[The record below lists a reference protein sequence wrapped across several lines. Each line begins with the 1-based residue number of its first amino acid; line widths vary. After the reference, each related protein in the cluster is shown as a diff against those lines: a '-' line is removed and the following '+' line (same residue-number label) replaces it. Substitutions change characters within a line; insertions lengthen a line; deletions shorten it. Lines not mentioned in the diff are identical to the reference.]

1 MVRPA
6 ATARDALALA
16 AGDVPV
22 AVVVGV
28 RSARGAIW
36 VDLVDEL
43 AVCAPGTPV
52 VVVGPSEL
60 ADDVSARGA
69 ERVGWK
75 GAARGKLW
83 DALERSA
90 SPERRRAAAA
100 DVAVLLGALPAAAG
114 DGVVVLS
121 MSGRVLDVNAAGAAL
136 LGRSPDDLR
145 FEMLAGALAGW
156 RDATGTP
163 YEPDELPPAVAL
175 RTGEAV
181 PATPCL
187 VPAPDGG
194 ELVVECVVTPVAR
207 AGDPVPY
214 CAVVSLRDRT
224 AARAVHDELA
234 AAKEAL
240 ASAKG
245 ELAVATAELAVATA
259 ELAAA
264 RAAQDELA
272 SAKDALSATTAE
284 LAATRAAQDE
294 LASAKDAL
302 SATTA
307 ELGAA
312 HDSLATTTDALA
324 AAKAELEDAHAARDE
339 LAATKDALAATTAEL
354 AATKAE
360 LEDARA
366 ARDALETAT
375 AELEDAHAARDALEA
390 ATAELED
397 AHAAKAEL
405 DDALAAH
412 DELGAARDA
421 LAVAKDELAVAR
433 AAQDA
438 LVTVERRQHLLLEHA
453 AEAYLVLDESGIVTE
468 ASATI
473 ATFAPVDEVVGADGR
488 ALVHRADRRPLV
500 RLFADVTGRAH
511 ATGRVEVR
519 VADAVQGVRW
529 VEVTLSNR
537 LDEPAICGVV
547 VNVRDISARK
557 RAEESMAQLS
567 AIVESS
573 MDSIVG
579 ITLDGRISSW
589 NRSSAQLYGYEA
601 AEVVGGAADLIVAG
615 HERSR
620 LAELLAQVG
629 RGEHVYVPA
638 IDAARADGSTFEL
651 SLSVSPVYDSA
662 GDLVGAS
669 SIGRDITE
677 RRQLERDRRL
687 AEERCR
693 LGFER
698 GAIGMV
704 MFDPDGTVTRV
715 NAALCTLLGRREKE
729 LVGANAEG
737 FIHPDDVAGRR
748 ELLGELLAGT
758 RNHYRAERR
767 LLRADAEII
776 WALVDVTAVRD
787 ENGAV
792 AYVFGQLQDIT
803 ARKRVERA
811 LEQQALHD
819 SLTGL
824 PNRLALEHRLA
835 RSLEQA
841 RADGTKVAVLFV
853 DVDNFKL
860 VNDGLGHV
868 VGDRVLVEL
877 AGRLAAGVRIG
888 DTTARFGGDEFLV
901 VCEGVADEEEARLLA
916 DRVLGLVDRPV
927 RVDGRDIALTVS
939 CGVAVVDGSASPEV
953 ALRGAD
959 EAMYRAK
966 ENGRARVEVFGSRPG
981 RGAVDVPERPLVERT
996 VVEVT
1001 AVEPGRSERDGDPGD
1016 PVSGGA
1022 PGRPVDLAGDTV
1034 ADPSTDRAYA
1044 PRA

>member
-1 MVRPA
+1 MTTVAGTTAVVRPA

-16 AGDVPV
+16 AGDVPA

-60 ADDVSARGA
+60 AQDVSARGA

-100 DVAVLLGALPAAAG
+100 DVAVLLGALPAAVG
-114 DGVVVLS
+114 DGVVLLS

-240 ASAKG
+240 ASAQDELASAKG
-245 ELAVATAELAVATA
+245 ELAAARSAQDELASAKDALSATPAALGAAHDSLAVATA

-264 RAAQDELA
+264 RSARDELA

-284 LAATRAAQDE
+284 LAAT
-294 LASAKDAL
+294 KDAL
-302 SATTA
+302 
-307 ELGAA
+307 EDERAA
-312 HDSLATTTDALA
+312 RDALE
-324 AAKAELEDAHAARDE
+324 AAKAELEDAHAAH
-339 LAATKDALAATTAEL
+339 AEL
-354 AATKAE
+354 GA
-360 LEDARA
+360 
-366 ARDALETAT
+366 
-375 AELEDAHAARDALEA
+375 AHAAL
-390 ATAELED
+390 
-397 AHAAKAEL
+397 
-405 DDALAAH
+405 
-412 DELGAARDA
+412 DELGTARDA
-421 LAVAKDELAVAR
+421 LAAAKDELAAAR
-433 AAQDA
+433 AARDA

-453 AEAYLVLDESGIVTE
+453 AEAYLVIDERGIVTE

-473 ATFAPVDEVVGADGR
+473 ATFAPVDDVVGADGR
-488 ALVHRADRRPLV
+488 ALVHRADRRPIV

-519 VADAVQGVRW
+519 VADAAQGVRW

-601 AEVVGGAADLIVAG
+601 ATVVGGAADLIVAG

-669 SIGRDITE
+669 SIGRDITD

-819 SLTGL
+819 ALTGL
-824 PNRLALEHRLA
+824 PNRLALEHCLA

-901 VCEGVADEEEARLLA
+901 VCEGVADEDEARVLA

-966 ENGRARVEVFGSRPG
+966 ENGRARVEVFGGRPG

-1001 AVEPGRSERDGDPGD
+1001 AVESGRSERDGDPAD

-1022 PGRPVDLAGDTV
+1022 PGRPVNLAGDTV
-1034 ADPSTDRAYA
+1034 ADPSTDREYA